1 MASLSLTLMGWFIT
15 LTLSSI
21 AAAALWRPL
30 LVLLGDLCGTEQRS
44 RFWTIWS
51 VAMVILVPLL
61 AVSAVNL
68 NGDVVQ
74 VLRGVVFYAVGGI
87 VTALLG
93 MGYAI
98 WMRTPRPQSGQQHHR
113 EPAHPDEVAAI
124 YREVM

>member
-15 LTLSSI
+15 LALSSI

-87 VTALLG
+87 VMALLG
-93 MGYAI
+93 MGGAI
-98 WMRTPRPQSGQQHHR
+98 WTRTPRGEDLPPR
-113 EPAHPDEVAAI
+113 
-124 YREVM
+124 REVR

>member
-51 VAMVILVPLL
+51 VAMMILVPLL
-61 AVSAVNL
+61 AVSAVDL
-68 NGDVVQ
+68 NGDAVR

-87 VTALLG
+87 VTALKIVAVAPTPSAVQ
-93 MGYAI
+93 AI
-98 WMRTPRPQSGQQHHR
+98 
-113 EPAHPDEVAAI
+113 AATAKAACV
-124 YREVM
+124 RRARSV

>member
-21 AAAALWRPL
+21 AAAVLWRPL

-44 RFWTIWS
+44 RFWSIWS

-61 AVSAVNL
+61 AVSAVDL
-68 NGDVVQ
+68 TGDVVP
-74 VLRGVVFYAVGGI
+74 VLRRVVFYALGGI
-87 VTALLG
+87 MLALLG

-98 WMRTPRPQSGQQHHR
+98 WTRTPRGSDLPLG
-113 EPAHPDEVAAI
+113 
-124 YREVM
+124 REVM

>member
-44 RFWTIWS
+44 CFWTIWS
-51 VAMVILVPLL
+51 SVAMMILVPLL
-61 AVSAVNL
+61 AVSAVDL
-68 NGDVVQ
+68 NGDAVR
-74 VLRGVVFYAVGGI
+74 VLRGVVFYAIAGI
-87 VTALLG
+87 VVALLG

-98 WMRTPRPQSGQQHHR
+98 WTRTPRGNDR
-113 EPAHPDEVAAI
+113 PAQ
-124 YREVM
+124 REVM